1 MDASISVKNI
11 AAREMPVRA
20 VLNATDTAYYL
31 SLTEAAVL
39 VLAKQGQ
46 IPYREL
52 GGECLFLIK
61 ELDAWLGALP
71 GVSVYDAIAR
81 IRQAEACATVPM
93 PSAAPKL
100 RGDAPN
106 MWRGVR

>member
-1 MDASISVKNI
+1 M
-11 AAREMPVRA
+11 RA
-20 VLNATDTAYYL
+20 VLNATDTASYL

-52 GGECLFLIK
+52 DGECLFLIK
-61 ELDAWLGALP
+61 KLDAWLGALP

-81 IRQAEACATVPM
+81 IRQAEASATVPM

-100 RGDAPN
+100 RGDEPN